1 MTRIWLQFIGGHKLP
16 TKNAVCEVLSNAGLV
31 PCERDQEKGSG
42 PGIIFFE
49 EVTPSLDGRVREL
62 SRNGLVRIFA
72 VAVRGDCL
80 SAPNAWALL
89 QAGAS
94 DVFAWDR
101 VNNPAAIVAARLERW
116 AAVDQLLNTPLI
128 QNSLVGRSPAWISV
142 LRQVV
147 EVAKFTDTSILI
159 TGDTGTGKELVA
171 RLVHS
176 LDPRPSK
183 QELVV
188 LDCTTIV
195 PELSGSEF
203 FGHERGAF
211 TGALAH
217 RDGAFA
223 LANGGTL
230 FLDEVGDLPLN
241 LQAQL
246 LRVVQ
251 EGSYKRV
258 GGNIWHE
265 TKFRLV
271 CATNKGFGEELAQ
284 GRFRHDFY
292 FRIASWTCKLPSLRE
307 RPEDIVPL
315 ARHFMRQAYPDR
327 EPPEMD
333 EFVCEYLL
341 SRQYPGNVRD
351 LRLLIL
357 RIMHH
362 HVGDGPITIGDIPK
376 DERLPAGQDSADWC
390 DEHFENSIQRALLH
404 GVGLKE
410 IGRAAEDV
418 AIRRALD
425 NEDGNLRRAAS
436 RLDVTERALQ
446 IRRAARRKNN
456 GYET

>member
-1 MTRIWLQFIGGHKLP
+1 MPEIWLQFLGSHNTPSKI
-16 TKNAVCEVLSNAGLV
+16 AVLESLSKAGLA
-31 PCERDQEKGSG
+31 PCDLDQQKGG
-42 PGIIFFE
+42 CPGIIFFD
-49 EVTPSLDGRVREL
+49 EVTPSLYPHVREL
-62 SRNGLVRIFA
+62 SCNGLVRIFT
-72 VAVRGDCL
+72 VAIRGDRL
-80 SAPNAWALL
+80 SARDAWALL

-101 VNNPAAIVAARLERW
+101 VNDPAVNIAARLERW
-116 AAVDQLLNTPLI
+116 AAVDDLLNTPLI
-128 QNSLVGRSPAWISV
+128 QNNLVGRSPAWISV

-147 EVAKFTDTSILI
+147 EVAKFTDTSVLI

-176 LDPRPSK
+176 LDPRPAK
-183 QELVV
+183 KDLVV

-211 TGALAH
+211 TGAHAH

-258 GGNIWHE
+258 GGNTWHE
-265 TKFRLV
+265 TNFRLV
-271 CATNKGFGEELAQ
+271 CATNRNFTDELAQ

-292 FRIASWTCKLPSLRE
+292 YRIASWTCKLPSLHQ

-327 EPPEMD
+327 GPLEMD
-333 EFVCEYLL
+333 EFVCDYLL
-341 SRQYPGNVRD
+341 KREYPGNVRD
-351 LRLLIL
+351 LRRLIL
-357 RIMHH
+357 RITHH
-362 HVGDGPITIGDIPK
+362 HVGDGPITIGDIPE
-376 DERLPAGQDSADWC
+376 DERLPAGQISADWR
-390 DEHFENSIQRALLH
+390 DEHFENSIQRALLW

-418 AIRRALD
+418 AIKKALD
-425 NEDGNLRRAAS
+425 REDGNLRRAAS
-436 RLDVTERALQ
+436 RLEVTERALQ

-456 GYET
+456 GYEP